1 MSCEVQKN
9 QILKEKRYISEL
21 KASAG
26 STHYRSISRCAKN
39 LNNKKI
45 ERINYLYQYWEI
57 QQQKDNKVFQRHFQV
72 FQGIFLYHRYDCK
85 MKEEAGSM
93 L

>member
-26 STHYRSISRCAKN
+26 STHYQSISMCAKN

-57 QQQKDNKVFQRHFQV
+57 
-72 FQGIFLYHRYDCK
+72 
-85 MKEEAGSM
+85 
-93 L
+93 